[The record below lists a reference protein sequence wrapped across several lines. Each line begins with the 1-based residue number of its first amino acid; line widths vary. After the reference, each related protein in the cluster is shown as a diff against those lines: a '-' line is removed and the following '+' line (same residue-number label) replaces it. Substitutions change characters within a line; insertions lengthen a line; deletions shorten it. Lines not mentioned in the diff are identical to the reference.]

1 MPDPTSAG
9 RLRARLERREFFVAP
24 GVFDLISAMLA
35 ERVGFDA
42 VYASGYWLTASYLGL
57 PDAGLATY
65 TDMLDRVTKV
75 CEKSSAPV
83 IADADTGF
91 GGLLNVRHTVRGY
104 ERAGVSAIQIEDQE
118 FPKKCGHTPYRR
130 VVPLE
135 DMVAKVRVACD
146 ARSSRDF
153 LVIART
159 DARTGYGLDE
169 AIRRGQAYAAAG
181 ADVVFVESLQSE
193 DEMRLACRSIDA
205 PLMANM
211 SDGGRTPIRPAAELR
226 EIGYA
231 CAIFPAMA
239 ALAAS
244 AAVEKAMRNLK
255 ANGTSVSP
263 DVPLFGF
270 DDFCRM
276 VGFGEVWA
284 FEEKWKDV
292 LDKGAAAGA
301 SHGGS
306 TRAGAAGAPA
316 GVRAAGDDTP

>member
-1 MPDPTSAG
+1 MADPRLKQKLDAG
-9 RLRARLERREFFVAP
+9 QFIVAP
-24 GVFDLISAMLA
+24 GVFDMISAMLA

-42 VYASGYWLTASYLGL
+42 VYASGFWLTASYLGI

-65 TDMLDRVTKV
+65 TDMLARVAKV
-75 CEKSSAPV
+75 VEKSSAPV

-91 GGLLNVRHTVRGY
+91 GGLLNVQHTVRGY

-135 DMVAKVRVACD
+135 DMVAKVKVAVD
-146 ARSSRDF
+146 ARADRNF

-159 DARTGYGLDE
+159 DARTGLGLEE

-181 ADVVFVESLQSE
+181 ADIVFVESLQSE
-193 DEMRLACRSIDA
+193 AEMRRACAEIRA

-211 SDGGRTPIRPAAELR
+211 SDGGKTPIRPARELAAL
-226 EIGYA
+226 GYRL
-231 CAIFPAMA
+231 AIWPAMA
-239 ALAAS
+239 ALSAS
-244 AAVEKAMRNLK
+244 AAMERAMQHLK
-255 ANGTSVSP
+255 AEGTSTSP
-263 DVPLFGF
+263 AVPLFSF
-270 DDFCRM
+270 DEFCRM

-292 LDKGAAAGA
+292 LDKGSG
-301 SHGGS
+301 
-306 TRAGAAGAPA
+306 R
-316 GVRAAGDDTP
+316 

>member
-1 MPDPTSAG
+1 MAG
-9 RLRARLERREFFVAP
+9 RVKAFASQAAAP
-24 GVFDLISAMLA
+24 L
-35 ERVGFDA
+35 
-42 VYASGYWLTASYLGL
+42 
-57 PDAGLATY
+57 
-65 TDMLDRVTKV
+65 
-75 CEKSSAPV
+75 
-83 IADADTGF
+83 IADGDTGY

-104 ERAGVSAIQIEDQE
+104 EEAGASAIQLEDQE

-130 VVPLE
+130 VVPME
-135 DMVAKVRVACD
+135 DMVAKIRVACD
-146 ARSSRDF
+146 SRSSRDF

-169 AIRRGQAYAAAG
+169 ALRRGRAYAAAG

-193 DEMRLACRSIDA
+193 EEMRLACRTIDA
-205 PLMANM
+205 PLIANM
-211 SDGGRTPIRPAAELR
+211 SDGGKTPIRPASELR

-244 AAVEKAMRNLK
+244 AAIEKAMRNLK

-276 VGFGEVWA
+276 VGFERVWE

-292 LDKGAAAGA
+292 LGKGAATGA
-301 SHGGS
+301 MPAGS

-316 GVRAAGDDTP
+316 GVRAAGDEAS